1 MNKYGLTL
9 YGLGIVCYIG
19 AMKYCDSQIGQKYGT
34 AKENME
40 YIKSKAPQKYI
51 ELLEHRQGCGSDNS
65 NKFWAEAAKGV
76 RDSIRIDSIAK
87 SNYAKGLQMA
97 KDSLKAVK

>member
-9 YGLGIVCYIG
+9 CGLGIVCYIG
-19 AMKYCDSQIGQKYGT
+19 AMKYCDSQIGQKYWT

-40 YIKSKAPQKYI
+40 YIKTKAPQKYI
-51 ELLEHRQGCGSDNS
+51 ELLEHKYESGRGIS
-65 NKFWAEAAKGV
+65 NKYWAEAAQSV
-76 RDSIRIDSIAK
+76 RDSIRLDSIAK

-97 KDSLKAVK
+97 KDSL